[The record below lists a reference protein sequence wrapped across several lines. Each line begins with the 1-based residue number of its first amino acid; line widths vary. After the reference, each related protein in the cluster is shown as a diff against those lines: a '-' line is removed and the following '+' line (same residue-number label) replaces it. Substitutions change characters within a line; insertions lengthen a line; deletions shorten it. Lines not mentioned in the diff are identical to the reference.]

1 MIKPSIKKPALHR
14 RIIMGLVYGWRRVMD
29 ANYNPLKYI
38 PDPSLQT
45 YFMLVLFVM
54 WSVYFGFLAGNYW
67 IGYNTVMSIVVHVAI
82 LVPLAFTNAIFVDAE
97 RDGHN
102 WLKEWKE
109 EQSRYKIVINRL
121 KKKNLVIW
129 GDGKAKRELMFVND
143 FADAFVYFMQK
154 KIKEPF
160 INIGIGKDFSITWY
174 ARYLMKKMKVKLNLK
189 YDISKP
195 NGMPRK
201 CLDIKLAKN
210 YGWKPKFNIDEGIRV
225 TLSYF
230 LKSRS

>member
-14 RIIMGLVYGWRRVMD
+14 RIIMNLVYGWRRVMD
-29 ANYNPLKYI
+29 ANVNPLKYI

-67 IGYNTVMSIVVHVAI
+67 IGYNTVMSIIVHVAI
-82 LVPLAFTNAIFVDAE
+82 LVPLAFTNAIFIDAE

-109 EQSRYKIVINRL
+109 ERSRYKIVVNRL

-129 GDGKAKRELMFVND
+129 NPN
-143 FADAFVYFMQK
+143 
-154 KIKEPF
+154 KE
-160 INIGIGKDFSITWY
+160 
-174 ARYLMKKMKVKLNLK
+174 A
-189 YDISKP
+189 
-195 NGMPRK
+195 
-201 CLDIKLAKN
+201 
-210 YGWKPKFNIDEGIRV
+210 
-225 TLSYF
+225 
-230 LKSRS
+230 